1 MPGSFIESL
10 VEGKLIKEEK
20 IMIKNFKTKS
30 KNKKSPKNP
39 VLLWFLFFAFAIAGF
54 QLYEQT
60 KKDLVKNFSYPKFL
74 QAIEKEQ
81 IDKESVV
88 FNTIS
93 TEIKG
98 KLNPEGQKE
107 YGASHFSIQG
117 NVSDKGFELLKE
129 KGIVPSY
136 SNKDNKVW
144 LMALLS
150 WFPILLLVGLFFF
163 FIKQIQSGGN
173 KAFSFGKSRA
183 KLVLS
188 RGKTTFKDVA
198 GIEEAKEEL
207 REIVEFLKNPKKFT
221 ELGGEIP
228 KGVLMIG
235 APGTGKT
242 LLAKAVAGEAK
253 VPFFTISGSDF
264 VEVFVG
270 VGASRVRDLFVQG
283 KNNAP
288 CLIFIDEIDAVGR
301 HRGAGLGGG
310 HDEREQTLN
319 QLLVEMDGFQSQQ
332 GIILIAATNRPDVL
346 DPALLR
352 PGRFDR
358 KVYINLP
365 SLKEREAILKVH
377 SKKTPL
383 APNVDLNKTARGT
396 PGFSGA
402 DLKNL
407 VNEASLIA
415 AFKNK
420 KKIEMEDLERAR
432 DKVMMGS
439 ERKSVIMSYQDK
451 KITAYHE
458 AGHAIVGKS
467 LPLLDP
473 IHKVTIV
480 PRGVALGVTQT
491 LPKEDM
497 LNMSRQKAK
506 NFLSF
511 LFGGRIAEEEI
522 FEDFTSG
529 ASNDIEKATNLARR
543 MICEWGMSSKLGPI
557 FFGRERGSYIAG
569 QNQSK
574 SSEYSEESNKEVDSE
589 IKSVIKKSYEKARTI
604 IKDKMS
610 ELHIMAEA
618 LLKFETIS
626 SDEVDMIMKGKK
638 LEDLDYYR
646 RSQSLKNLKDSY
658 KKTALEGKD
667 SKNKKS
673 KKDSLG
679 GSALPNP
686 V

>member
-1 MPGSFIESL
+1 M
-10 VEGKLIKEEK
+10 
-20 IMIKNFKTKS
+20 
-30 KNKKSPKNP
+30 KKSIKKLKLKNRKKNNS
-39 VLLWFLFFAFAIAGF
+39 LILWFLFFILALTFIQF
-54 QLYEQT
+54 YKHSQRNIV
-60 KKDLVKNFSYPKFL
+60 KDFNYPKFL
-74 QAIEKEQ
+74 QAIEKDQ
-81 IDKESVV
+81 VDKESVV
-88 FNTIS
+88 FNTVS

-98 KLNPEGQKE
+98 KLNEKGQQE
-107 YGASHFSIQG
+107 YGVADFKIQG
-117 NVSDKGFELLKE
+117 NVSDKGFEILKE

-136 SNKDNKVW
+136 SNKDNKMW
-144 LMALLS
+144 LMALLG
-150 WFPILLLVGLFFF
+150 WLPFLLLIAVFLF
-163 FIKQIQSGGN
+163 FIKQLKSGGN
-173 KAFSFGKSRA
+173 KAFSFGKSKA
-183 KLVLS
+183 KLILDK
-188 RGKTTFKDVA
+188 GKVTFKDVA

-207 REIVEFLKNPKKFT
+207 KEIVEFLKNPKKFSQ
-221 ELGGEIP
+221 LGGEIP
-228 KGVLMIG
+228 KGVLLVG
-235 APGTGKT
+235 SPGTGKT

-270 VGASRVRDLFVQG
+270 VGASRVRDLFTQG
-283 KNNAP
+283 KKSAP

-319 QLLVEMDGFQSQQ
+319 QLLVEMDGFQSQE

-358 KVYINLP
+358 KVVVNLP
-365 SLKEREAILKVH
+365 SLKEREKILQVH

-383 APNVDLNKTARGT
+383 SSEVVLNKIARGT

-407 VNEASLIA
+407 INEASLMA

-420 KKIEMEDLERAR
+420 TQVEMEDLEKAK

-439 ERKSVIMSYQDK
+439 ERKSILMSEKDK

-480 PRGVALGVTQT
+480 PRGMALGVTQI
-491 LPKEDM
+491 LPKEDR
-497 LNMSRQKAK
+497 LNMSKQKAK

-522 FEDFTSG
+522 FKDFTNG
-529 ASNDIEKATNLARR
+529 ASNDIQKATHLARQ
-543 MICEWGMSSKLGPI
+543 MICEWGMSSKIGPM
-557 FFGRERGSYIAG
+557 FFGQENDPVFLGKNYRNSY
-569 QNQSK
+569 
-574 SSEYSEESNKEVDSE
+574 EYSEESSKNVDIE
-589 IKSVIKKSYEKARTI
+589 IKNVIQKSYEKARQI
-604 IKDKMS
+604 IKEKLS
-610 ELHIMAEA
+610 ELHTMAEV
-618 LLKFETIS
+618 LLKFETIDS
-626 SDEVDMIMKGKK
+626 EEVDLIMKGKT
-638 LEDLDYYR
+638 LEDLTEYR
-646 RSQSLKNLKDSY
+646 KTKLNH
-658 KKTALEGKD
+658 KKTEKKI
-667 SKNKKS
+667 SQEKNNPI
-673 KKDSLG
+673 G
-679 GSALPNP
+679 TPALPNP